1 MQERIII
8 TLKENPN
15 VILRAFPGHFI
26 TPNSH
31 SNYYLDMT
39 AIKTRTHESQAAA
52 KELVKKIDP
61 TAIVDTILCMDGCE
75 VIGAY
80 LAEELTKAGILSVNS
95 YKAINVV
102 APESAHTGQLVF
114 RDNIQPMI
122 NKKNILLLVPTI
134 ATGQTM
140 AKTAQAIKYYGAHVT
155 SICSIFSVANTCF
168 GKPIHSLFTIK
179 DLPDYKLYNPENCA
193 MCKANEPVDALAN
206 AFGYSHI

>member
-1 MQERIII
+1 MQERILI
-8 TLKENPN
+8 TLKENPD

-26 TPNSH
+26 TPNTH
-31 SNYYLDMT
+31 TNYYLDMT
-39 AIKTRTHESQAAA
+39 AIKTRTHESHAVAR
-52 KELVKKIDP
+52 ELVKKIDP

-80 LAEELTKAGILSVNS
+80 LAEELTKAGIISVNS

-102 APESAHTGQLVF
+102 TPESTYTGQLLF

-122 NKKNILLLVPTI
+122 SKKNILLLVPTI
-134 ATGQTM
+134 ATGQTIS
-140 AKTAQAIKYYGAHVT
+140 KTAQAIKYYGAHVT
-155 SICSIFSVANTCF
+155 SICSIFSVANACF
-168 GKPIHSLFTIK
+168 GRPIHSLFTIK

-193 MCKANEPVDALAN
+193 LCKDNQPVDAFAN